1 MNKDIQQLLPSYVNG
16 TLAGPDR
23 DRIEDALAADQEGAR
38 HVAWERSVQKAVKAD
53 PLYEVAADRGLFQV
67 MQRIKMDS
75 NVAAAVK
82 PAARKPGAVAQ
93 LPQAGAG
100 WASRLR
106 DRIRWSPA
114 LALACTVVAVQF
126 GVIAQMISTRSDEIA
141 YAEYRA
147 IESQSRGDTFIRV
160 IFKPVT
166 TEAQLTQILRA
177 NSAEIVAGPSQLGEY
192 HLLVPPKEATPT
204 LSRMLA
210 NVQIESAEIVNA
222 LPTHP

>member
-1 MNKDIQQLLPSYVNG
+1 MVPGARAAPTLGAKLCSVPCGLSTGAELG
-16 TLAGPDR
+16 TTDPT
-23 DRIEDALAADQEGAR
+23 IWALAAG
-38 HVAWERSVQKAVKAD
+38 
-53 PLYEVAADRGLFQV
+53 
-67 MQRIKMDS
+67 
-75 NVAAAVK
+75 
-82 PAARKPGAVAQ
+82 KPGAVAQ

-100 WASRLR
+100 WASWLR
-106 DRIRWSPA
+106 ERIRWSPG

-192 HLLVPPKEATPT
+192 YLLVPPKEATPT